1 MAEIV
6 HGGYE
11 QLQVTEATEVVDND
25 QTTQVAS
32 EKTFRL
38 KDAAIAI
45 FWGHENQTCQTVLI
59 RLLALGYAPAFAGN
73 VLFSEILGSQYRH
86 SIELAGLELTV
97 SRDQLLTLTVAFVAF
112 FSMYALILPLAKWG
126 AEENE

>member
-11 QLQVTEATEVVDND
+11 QLQVIEATEVVDND

-38 KDAAIAI
+38 KDAAVAI
-45 FWGHENQTCQTVLI
+45 FWGHENQSCQTVLI
-59 RLLALGYAPAFAGN
+59 RLLVLGYLPALAGN
-73 VLFSEILGSQYRH
+73 VLFSEILNSQYSH
-86 SIELAGLELTV
+86 SIGFADHELTV
-97 SRDQLLTLTVAFVAF
+97 NRDQLLTLTVAFVAF
-112 FSMYALILPLAKWG
+112 FSIYALILPLAKWG
-126 AEENE
+126 ETASE